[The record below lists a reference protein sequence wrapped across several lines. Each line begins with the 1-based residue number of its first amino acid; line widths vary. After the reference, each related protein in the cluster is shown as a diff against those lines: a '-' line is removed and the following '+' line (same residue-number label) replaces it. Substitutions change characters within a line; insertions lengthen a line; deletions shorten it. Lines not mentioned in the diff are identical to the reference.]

1 MPVCVYM
8 CQPVSKI
15 FIGFGLTVYLENSL
29 HRISA
34 EKKVKGN
41 VCCLAKWQAIIE
53 VILSQM
59 DLFFIIKKK
68 VYEEIQVFH
77 FKDSGKLLWKLTNIL
92 KSREEKS

>member
-59 DLFFIIKKK
+59 DLFFIIKKYMK
-68 VYEEIQVFH
+68 
-77 FKDSGKLLWKLTNIL
+77 
-92 KSREEKS
+92 KSKSFISKT